1 MAKHRYALFLGC
13 TPNGAT
19 PELKISLEA
28 IVKKLDIEMVELK
41 EASCCG
47 ATHLQDF
54 DDFLALTLNARNLA
68 YAEKLG
74 LDMVTIC
81 NTCQLV
87 LSTAAERLNTDAA
100 LRAKV
105 NEKLKDAGLEYKGT
119 VRVRHFLYV
128 LRDDIGFENIPV
140 KKPLKDSNIAP
151 FYGCH
156 NIRPSSLANKAN
168 GKDESP
174 YVPRSLD
181 DLIVALGGSSVEYE
195 QKNKCCGFHVELQAP
210 NTAFTLSG
218 TALAGA
224 MDKGADMVVTP
235 CPLCHMS
242 MDVQQKNAEK
252 AVNREIGLPVLHLP
266 QMVGLAMGI
275 DPSELGIKHHII
287 QPKLD

>member
-1 MAKHRYALFLGC
+1 MNLKYALFLGC

-28 IVKKLDIEMVELK
+28 VTKKLGIELIEIK
-41 EASCCG
+41 EATCCG

-74 LDMVTIC
+74 LDMVTVC

-87 LSTAAERLNTDAA
+87 LSVAAERLNTDEA

-105 NEKLKDAGLEYKGT
+105 NEKLADSGLQYNGT

-128 LRDDIGFENIPV
+128 LRDDLGFENIPV
-140 KKPLKDSNIAP
+140 TKPLTDQSIAP

-156 NIRPSSLANKAN
+156 NIRPSSVANKVN
-168 GKDESP
+168 GKEESP

-181 DLIVALGGSSVEYE
+181 DLIVALGGKSVDYDH
-195 QKNKCCGFHVELQAP
+195 KNKCCGFHVELQAP
-210 NTAFTLSG
+210 QTSFKLTGNAMTDAKDSG
-218 TALAGA
+218 AE
-224 MDKGADMVVTP
+224 MVVTP
-235 CPLCHMS
+235 CPLCHLS
-242 MDVQQKNAEK
+242 MDVQQKNAAK
-252 AVNREIGLPVLHLP
+252 AVGREIDLPVLHLP
-266 QMVGLAMGI
+266 QMIGLAIGI
-275 DPSELGIKHHII
+275 DPKELGIKHHIV
-287 QPKLD
+287 QPKL

>member
-1 MAKHRYALFLGC
+1 MAQLKYALFWGC

-19 PELKISLEA
+19 PELKISLTA
-28 IVKKLDIEMVELK
+28 VAKKLDIELIELA

-68 YAEKLG
+68 YAERLG
-74 LDMVTIC
+74 LDLITIC

-87 LSTAAERLNTDAA
+87 LSTAAQRLNSDEK
-100 LRAKV
+100 LCAKV
-105 NEKLKDAGLEYKGT
+105 NAKLKEAGLEYKGT

-140 KKPLKDSNIAP
+140 VAPLSNRSIAP

-156 NIRPSSLANKAN
+156 NIRPSKLANSVN
-168 GKDESP
+168 GKVESP
-174 YVPRSLD
+174 YLPRSLD
-181 DLIVALGGSSVEYE
+181 DLIAALGADSVNYDE
-195 QKNKCCGFHVELQAP
+195 KNKCCGFHVELQAP
-210 NTAFTLSG
+210 QTAYKLTG
-218 TALAGA
+218 NA
-224 MDKGADMVVTP
+224 MIDAKDAGADMVVTP
-235 CPLCHMS
+235 CPLCHLN
-242 MDVQQKNAEK
+242 MDVQQKNAQK
-252 AVNREIGLPVLHLP
+252 AINSELELPVLHLP

-275 DPSELGIKHHII
+275 DPKDLGIKHHIM